1 MTQLVD
7 DRILAEL
14 LRGSD
19 PPRPGEP
26 VCTTGCWYVRLCRA
40 VLGASGRTGA
50 LSGLFVEQPAGL
62 RDRAVAKLLELP
74 EEIGLESLRTLGPLI
89 GRLRRRHDLNLLSIE
104 ALAAAVHL
112 QADVFLAAPSPRL
125 VGALKAEGLR
135 ALGAWERHLPDSS
148 GHH

>member
-7 DRILAEL
+7 DRLLAEL
-14 LRGSD
+14 LCGGD

-26 VCTTGCWYVRLCRA
+26 VYTTGCWYVRLCQA
-40 VLGASGRTGA
+40 VLGSTERTGA

-89 GRLRRRHDLNLLSIE
+89 GHLRGRHELNLLSIE
-104 ALAAAVHL
+104 ALAVAVHL
-112 QADVFLAAPSPRL
+112 QADVFLAVPSPRL
-125 VGALKAEGLR
+125 QDALNAEGLHV
-135 ALGAWERHLPDSS
+135 EIIP
-148 GHH
+148 